1 MENVLLEEL
10 EMNLLPEGDEVDGNE
25 EEGDGNEGGGDDPGK

>member
-10 EMNLLPEGDEVDGNE
+10 EMNLLP
-25 EEGDGNEGGGDDPGK
+25 GGDDPENDGEDGGNDGSDDPG